1 LKSSYLTILTIEK
14 LISEHAIKMPV
25 W

>member
-1 LKSSYLTILTIEK
+1 LTIEK